1 MTITLPDEMRETLE
15 ARAKAAGF
23 DRIDDYVEGL
33 TSYAPIGAQDWVDAH
48 RSELL
53 ALAEEGLRTQPI
65 ENPEHFFNEL
75 IRRTASGQSP
85 DSSHTDLTRWD

>member
-23 DRIDDYVEGL
+23 DRIDEYVEERVGRG
-33 TSYAPIGAQDWVDAH
+33 PVGVRDWIDAH

-53 ALAEEGLRTQPI
+53 ALAEQGLKSPPI
-65 ENPEHFFNEL
+65 EDPNRFLEEL
-75 IRRTASGQSP
+75 IRRTATGQP
-85 DSSHTDLTRWD
+85 LADLLS

>member
-33 TSYAPIGAQDWVDAH
+33 MGCALVGAPDWIEAH

-53 ALAEEGLRTQPI
+53 TLAEEGLQSQPI
-65 ENPEHFFNEL
+65 ENPQHFFNEL
-75 IRRTASGQSP
+75 IRRTASGQP
-85 DSSHTDLTRWD
+85 LADLLP